1 MDSDLAKVLTVLIPA
16 LGGFGAAWLANL
28 KDRRDWKAKQ
38 EANEQA
44 SFDIRWEKLS
54 ASAREMIDRL
64 QKEVIEAKAQVA
76 VLTRDLE
83 LAQRE
88 CAEVRRE
95 LEALRERRRK
105 PRADDTALKR

>member
-1 MDSDLAKVLTVLIPA
+1 MDSDLAKFLTILIPA
-16 LGGFGAAWLANL
+16 LSGFGAAWLANL

-64 QKEVIEAKAQVA
+64 QKEVIDAKAQVLA
-76 VLTRDLE
+76 LTKDLE
-83 LAQRE
+83 SAQRE
-88 CAEVRRE
+88 CTDLRRE
-95 LEALRERRRK
+95 LEAMKERRRK
-105 PRADDTALKR
+105 PRADDTTLKR